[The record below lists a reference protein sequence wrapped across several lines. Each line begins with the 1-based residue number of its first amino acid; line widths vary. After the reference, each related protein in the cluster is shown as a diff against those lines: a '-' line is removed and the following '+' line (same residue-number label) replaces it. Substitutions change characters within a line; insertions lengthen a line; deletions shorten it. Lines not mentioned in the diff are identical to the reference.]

1 MSEGKDTAR
10 TLSQGL
16 VVRAARVAG
25 LSSFETPTL
34 DGVERRRL
42 QLWLLASTVLL
53 TVASALVLFAFRRDL
68 EPPVWLTGRV
78 AQFGLL
84 GLILL
89 FCAYAIEK
97 ELQLR
102 RLTELLIREQ
112 VLVAA
117 LTNRLREVS
126 TLLEAGKAIN
136 LGLDLDD
143 VLDTI
148 ARCARELLDA
158 RDASIMLAAGRREL
172 RTVATSG
179 ESGAVGARARLGHG
193 IAGRVAATR
202 EPLLISGELDH
213 SAPGLRLVE
222 PPAPE
227 SAMSVPLIHRDSL
240 LGVLN
245 VNAPTGQAYT
255 EHDLRALSVFGE
267 QAASAIANAQL
278 YQAQRLMASQKLFQ
292 ALHDPL
298 TRLPN
303 RALFLERV
311 TRAIGR
317 QRREDQRVAIV
328 LLDLDDFKRIN
339 DSLGH
344 AAGDEVLIGFAE
356 RVRSSLRSTDT
367 VARFGGDEFGILVE
381 QVSSQEEAVMA
392 AERLLGVLE
401 EPFVVGDR
409 AVGLTGSVGIAI
421 EVPGETTQEELLR
434 NADTA
439 LHTAKEKGR
448 RLIVVFERA
457 MHARALKRLD
467 LESELRRALERG
479 ELAVHYQPICRL
491 RDLRTV
497 AVEALVRWQHPE
509 RGLLPAS
516 AFVPFAENAGILGE
530 IDRWVLGEACRVG
543 ARLPRFRSG
552 PAGRPAESQGNG
564 EGGIQVNVNLS
575 PTRLHARAVVD
586 QVQDA
591 LRRFDLP
598 PQLLTLEIT
607 EGAVLQ
613 DAQEAEEQL
622 HRLKGLG
629 VRLALDDFGTGY
641 SSLNYVRRFPV
652 DALKIDRV
660 FVDGISRDH
669 GTTALVEAI
678 VKLGHGLSLEVVAEG
693 IERTAQVDEL
703 LELDCRLG
711 QGWLLAKALTED
723 DLFRFLDDVEAVPAS
738 NG

>member
-1 MSEGKDTAR
+1 MPEGKDSAGMPPH
-10 TLSQGL
+10 GL
-16 VVRAARVAG
+16 VSRAARVAG

-34 DGVERRRL
+34 DAVERRRL

-53 TVASALVLFAFRRDL
+53 TVATALVLFAFRRDL
-68 EPPVWLTGRV
+68 TPPAWLTGSV
-78 AQFGLL
+78 AQFGLI

-112 VLVAA
+112 VLLAA

-148 ARCARELLDA
+148 ARCALELLDA

-172 RTVATSG
+172 RTVATRGDSA
-179 ESGAVGARARLGHG
+179 AVGARVRFGHG
-193 IAGRVAATR
+193 VAGRVAATH
-202 EPLLISGELDH
+202 EPLLITGELDH
-213 SAPGLRLVE
+213 SAPGLRLSE
-222 PPAPE
+222 PPTPE
-227 SAMSVPLIHRDSL
+227 SSMSVPLIHRDNL

-245 VNAPTGQAYT
+245 VNARRGEPYT

-311 TRAIGR
+311 TRALGR
-317 QRREDQRVAIV
+317 QRREDQRVAIL

-381 QVSSQEEAVMA
+381 QVSGQQEAVAA
-392 AERLLGVLE
+392 AERLLEVLQ
-401 EPFVVGDR
+401 EPFAVGDR
-409 AVGLTGSVGIAI
+409 EVRLTGSVGIALEI
-421 EVPGETTQEELLR
+421 PGETTQEELLR

-439 LHTAKEKGR
+439 LHAAKEKGR
-448 RLIVVFERA
+448 RLIVIFERA

-479 ELAVHYQPICRL
+479 ELAVHYQPICWL
-491 RDLRTV
+491 RDLRPM
-497 AVEALVRWQHPE
+497 AIEALVRWQHPE

-530 IDRWVLGEACRVG
+530 IDRWVLDEACRVG
-543 ARLPRFRSG
+543 ARLATNGRGR
-552 PAGRPAESQGNG
+552 AGGDG
-564 EGGIQVNVNLS
+564 VQVNVNLS
-575 PTRLHARAVVD
+575 PSRLHAHTIVD
-586 QVQDA
+586 QVNEA
-591 LRRFDLP
+591 LDRYDLP
-598 PQLLTLEIT
+598 PNRLTLEIT

-613 DAQEAEEQL
+613 EAQEAEEQL

-641 SSLNYVRRFPV
+641 SSLSYIRRFPV
-652 DALKIDRV
+652 DVVKIDRV
-660 FVDGISRDH
+660 FVDGLSRDQ
-669 GTTALVEAI
+669 GTKALVEAI
-678 VKLGHGLSLEVVAEG
+678 VKLGHGLSLDVVAEG
-693 IERTAQVDEL
+693 IERTSQVDDL
-703 LELDCRLG
+703 MGLDCRLG
-711 QGWLLAKALTED
+711 QGWLLSKALSED
-723 DLFRFLDDVEAVPAS
+723 DLFRFLDDENAVPPS
-738 NG
+738 GS

>member
-1 MSEGKDTAR
+1 MPEGKDNAGTPP
-10 TLSQGL
+10 QGL
-16 VVRAARVAG
+16 VARAARVAG
-25 LSSFETPTL
+25 LNSFETPTL
-34 DGVERRRL
+34 DAVERRRL
-42 QLWLLASTVLL
+42 QLWLLASTVLV
-53 TVASALVLFAFRRDL
+53 TVASALVLFAFRRDIA
-68 EPPVWLTGRV
+68 PPVWLTGKV

-112 VLVAA
+112 VLLAA

-148 ARCARELLDA
+148 ARCALELLDA

-172 RTVATSG
+172 RTVATRG
-179 ESGAVGARARLGHG
+179 ESAAVGARVRFGHG

-213 SAPGLRLVE
+213 SSPGLRL
-222 PPAPE
+222 ATARTPE
-227 SAMSVPLIHRDSL
+227 SSMSVPLIHRDSL

-245 VNAPTGQAYT
+245 VNARTGESYS

-311 TRAIGR
+311 TRALGR
-317 QRREDQRVAIV
+317 QRREDQRVAIL

-367 VARFGGDEFGILVE
+367 VARFGGDEFAILVE
-381 QVSSQEEAVMA
+381 KVASQEEAVAA
-392 AERLLGVLE
+392 AERLLGMLH

-409 AVGLTGSVGIAI
+409 EVRLTGSVGIAI
-421 EVPGETTQEELLR
+421 EVPGETGQEELLR

-439 LHTAKEKGR
+439 LHAAKEKGR
-448 RLIVVFERA
+448 RLIVIFERA

-479 ELAVHYQPICRL
+479 ELEVHYQPICWL
-491 RDLRTV
+491 RDLQPQ

-516 AFVPFAENAGILGE
+516 AFVPFAENAGILAE

-543 ARLPRFRSG
+543 ARLVPPRRDRR
-552 PAGRPAESQGNG
+552 ANG
-564 EGGIQVNVNLS
+564 EGGLQMHVNLS
-575 PTRLHARAVVD
+575 PSRLHDQEIVD
-586 QVQDA
+586 QVQQA
-591 LRRFDLP
+591 LDRHDLP
-598 PQLLTLEIT
+598 PHLLTLEIT

-613 DAQEAEEQL
+613 DAQEAEDQL

-652 DALKIDRV
+652 DAVKIDRV
-660 FVDGISRDH
+660 FVDGLSRDQ

-678 VKLGHGLSLEVVAEG
+678 VKLGNGLSLDVVAEG
-693 IERTAQVDEL
+693 IERTSQVDDL
-703 LELDCRLG
+703 LAMDCRLG
-711 QGWLLAKALTED
+711 QGWLLSKALSED
-723 DLFRFLDDVEAVPAS
+723 ALLRFLADDSAVPAGGS
-738 NG
+738 

>member
-1 MSEGKDTAR
+1 MPEGKDNGGTDPR
-10 TLSQGL
+10 GL
-16 VVRAARVAG
+16 VARAAKVAG

-34 DGVERRRL
+34 EAVERRRL
-42 QLWLLASTVLL
+42 QLWLLASVVLL
-53 TVASALVLFAFRRDL
+53 TVAVALVLFAFRRDL
-68 EPPVWLTGRV
+68 VPPPWLTGQV

-84 GLILL
+84 GLIFL

-97 ELQLR
+97 ELHLR
-102 RLTELLIREQ
+102 RLTELLVREQ
-112 VLVAA
+112 VLLAA

-148 ARCARELLDA
+148 ARCALELLDG

-172 RTVATSG
+172 RTVATQGDS
-179 ESGAVGARARLGHG
+179 AAIGARVHFGRG

-213 SAPGLRLVE
+213 TSPGLRLAE

-227 SAMSVPLIHRDSL
+227 SSMSVPLIHREAL

-245 VNAPTGQAYT
+245 VNAQKGHAYT

-292 ALHDPL
+292 ALHDDL

-303 RALFLERV
+303 RSLFLERV
-311 TRAIGR
+311 TRALGR
-317 QRREDQRVAIV
+317 QRREDQRVAIL

-367 VARFGGDEFGILVE
+367 VARAGGDEFGILVE
-381 QVSSQEEAVMA
+381 RVASQDEAVAA
-392 AERLLGVLE
+392 AERLLGMLQ
-401 EPFVVGDR
+401 EPFAVGDR
-409 AVGLTGSVGIAI
+409 EVRLTGSVGIAI
-421 EVPGETTQEELLR
+421 EVPGETAQEELLR

-439 LHTAKEKGR
+439 LHAAKEKGKG
-448 RLIVVFERA
+448 LIVIFERA

-479 ELAVHYQPICRL
+479 ELAVHYQPICAL
-491 RDLRTV
+491 HDLRPV
-497 AVEALVRWQHPE
+497 AVEALVRWQHPQ
-509 RGLLPAS
+509 RGLLQAS

-530 IDRWVLGEACRVG
+530 IDRWVLGEACRVA
-543 ARLPRFRSG
+543 ARLMLSGAGTG
-552 PAGRPAESQGNG
+552 PAAAP
-564 EGGIQVNVNLS
+564 EGLRINVNLS
-575 PTRLHARAVVD
+575 PSRLHAAGIVD
-586 QVQDA
+586 QVEAA
-591 LRRFDLP
+591 LMQHDVP
-598 PQLLTLEIT
+598 PHLLTLEIT
-607 EGAVLQ
+607 EGAVVQ
-613 DAQEAEEQL
+613 DTESAEEQL
-622 HRLKGLG
+622 HQLKSLG

-652 DALKIDRV
+652 DAVKIDRV
-660 FVDGISRDH
+660 FVDGLARDH

-678 VKLGHGLSLEVVAEG
+678 VKLGHGLSLDVIAEG
-693 IERTAQVDEL
+693 IERTSQVDDL
-703 LELDCRLG
+703 LALDCRLG
-711 QGWLLAKALTED
+711 QGWLLAKALSEED
-723 DLFRFLDDVEAVPAS
+723 LITFLDGDQAARTV
-738 NG
+738 GD